1 MFALSII
8 ILTLTIEYFYDDIK
22 KFRDNSI
29 IFNIFT
35 LYQDKFSNFS
45 FIKKNTHLAFLIL
58 FLLISMIIMTF
69 VNSISSVIFF
79 IVSILIVLYC
89 LRTNQY
95 NRDIEELKIKLE
107 FNKDEIDKSLLF
119 KLCPNLKQTRI
130 KSNLNNLIWSFK
142 TTNTLNFHRF

>member
-29 IFNIFT
+29 IINIFT

-107 FNKDEIDKSLLF
+107 FNKDEL
-119 KLCPNLKQTRI
+119 I
-130 KSNLNNLIWSFK
+130 KVCCLSYVLI
-142 TTNTLNFHRF
+142 